1 MVNTKKIK
9 VNIRSK
15 QASFLFTQAKKTNE
29 QLLKDFCSSQQGLN
43 LANVKE
49 KHDQYGYNI
58 LANKSKQTWY
68 KTLLSS
74 FFNIFS

>member
-1 MVNTKKIK
+1 MVSTKKIK

-15 QASFLFTQAKKTNE
+15 QASFLFSQAKKTSE
-29 QLLKDFCSSQQGLN
+29 QLFKDFCSSPKGLS

-58 LANKSKQTWY
+58 LANKSKKTWY